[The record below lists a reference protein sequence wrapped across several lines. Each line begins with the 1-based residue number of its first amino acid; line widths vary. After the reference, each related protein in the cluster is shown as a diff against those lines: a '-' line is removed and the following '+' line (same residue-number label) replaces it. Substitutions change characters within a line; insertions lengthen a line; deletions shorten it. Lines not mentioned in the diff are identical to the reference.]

1 LWACPGIVGLPWHE
15 RRKASVYAALDAGAN
30 ATAVCK
36 RGQTALLMLLDTAV
50 WEYNLTTHNEL
61 ASPTHAVFNIAVKGN
76 DRGILSLL
84 LLPKRTFPTTSALR
98 TGTK

>member
-1 LWACPGIVGLPWHE
+1 MQWGAYRHVHQKFLAGKE
-15 RRKASVYAALDAGAN
+15 RSD
-30 ATAVCK
+30 CK